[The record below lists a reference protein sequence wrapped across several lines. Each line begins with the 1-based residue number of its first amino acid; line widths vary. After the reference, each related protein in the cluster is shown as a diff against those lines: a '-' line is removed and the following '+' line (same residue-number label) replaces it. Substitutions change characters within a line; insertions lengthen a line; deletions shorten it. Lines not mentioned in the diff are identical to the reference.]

1 MCIFRSNWECKC
13 PPWKWCRRWSCW
25 SWGKNGLAL
34 GCYWGW
40 STQNFQALFQ
50 FHWWFHVKIYE
61 VFFSLHNVV
70 GQTRIADI
78 LIEKGAKYDIA
89 DKYGLTAKQI
99 ALNGGIIYLSNKSKC
114 EINNFFLFLQPI
126 PNGSEIWKI
135 WIITFNAQ

>member
-1 MCIFRSNWECKC
+1 MKF
-13 PPWKWCRRWSCW
+13 
-25 SWGKNGLAL
+25 
-34 GCYWGW
+34 
-40 STQNFQALFQ
+40 
-50 FHWWFHVKIYE
+50 
-61 VFFSLHNVV
+61 FFSLHNVV

-99 ALNGGIIYLSNKSKC
+99 ALNGGIIYFSNKSKC

-135 WIITFNAQ
+135 